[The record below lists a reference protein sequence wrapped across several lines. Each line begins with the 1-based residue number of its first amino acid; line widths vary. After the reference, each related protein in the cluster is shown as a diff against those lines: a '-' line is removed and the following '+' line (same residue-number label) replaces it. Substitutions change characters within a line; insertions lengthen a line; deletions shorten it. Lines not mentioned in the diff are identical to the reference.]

1 MTLFEFYKIKCQWAI
16 LLTGLVC
23 TVHVPGGVCMSFF
36 YIYSRHLLICLQN
49 YPSTVRQE
57 KKKMHTVSSEKCISW
72 RVHLS
77 VSALWPS
84 ADSLGFCL
92 LDHGSSI

>member
-72 RVHLS
+72 
-77 VSALWPS
+77 
-84 ADSLGFCL
+84 
-92 LDHGSSI
+92 